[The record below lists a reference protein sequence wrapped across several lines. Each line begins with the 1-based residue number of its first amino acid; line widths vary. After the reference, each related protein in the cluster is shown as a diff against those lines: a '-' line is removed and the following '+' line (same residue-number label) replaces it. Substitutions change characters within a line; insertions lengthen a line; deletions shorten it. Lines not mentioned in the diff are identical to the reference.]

1 MVKAHIVTDSSAHFA
16 YSHFVKQNPIT
27 VISNRIDIGGKI
39 YREGVDID
47 PTDALHLIAQQTV
60 APTIT
65 SPSVADYVEVYTR
78 LSHSCD
84 LIVSIH
90 ASREIFKSWHNAHQ
104 AAQQLAGHCDI
115 LVIDSQQIGAAQ
127 GLLVRSAIR
136 VIEQENTLEA
146 IERRIRSAVER
157 VYSVYYVETIDFLM
171 QNKIMDS
178 SHSVLGMM
186 LGIKPFL
193 TIEEGQIVAIEKVRT
208 RAQAVERLYEFAVE
222 FTDVEE
228 ALILQHRHHVSEQAR
243 MLQDRLTQEFN
254 GRTFPTSIYGTSL
267 AALIGADATGIV
279 ILEKEL
285 DDVSRI

>member
-1 MVKAHIVTDSSAHFA
+1 MVIKSHIVTDSSAHFA

-27 VISNRIDIGGKI
+27 VMSNKIDIGGKI
-39 YREGVDID
+39 YNEGVDLD
-47 PTDALHLIAQQTV
+47 AVDALQLISQQTV

-65 SPSVADYVEVYTR
+65 APSVGEYVETYTR

-115 LVIDSQQIGAAQ
+115 LVIDSQQMGAAQ
-127 GLLVRSAIR
+127 GLLVRSAVR
-136 VIEQENTLEA
+136 VLEQEDTVEA

-171 QNKIMDS
+171 QNKIMTA
-178 SHSVLGMM
+178 SHSVLGSM

-193 TIEEGQIVAIEKVRT
+193 SIEEGHIIPIEKVKT

-243 MLQDRLTQEFN
+243 MLQDRLSQEFN

-267 AALIGADATGIV
+267 ASLIGVDATGIV
-279 ILEKEL
+279 ILEKES
-285 DDVSRI
+285 DDLK